1 MRFKHIALLPL
12 LSLPMFANAADL
24 NGAELSLAWGIPFA
38 LILLS
43 IATGPL
49 LFAHT
54 WHHHFGKITAGWTL
68 LFLIPFTIAFGMGQ
82 SIHTIA
88 HALVGEYI
96 PFILLLLAL
105 YTISG
110 GILVWGNLH
119 GSAKLNTTLLA
130 IGTLLASIM
139 GTTGA
144 AMLLIRPLLRANDN
158 RKHKVHVVV
167 FFIFLV
173 ANIGGGLTPLGDPP
187 LFLGF
192 LKGVDFMW
200 TVTHM
205 FLPVLISTIVLL
217 IAFYLLDS
225 HYYKQAG
232 EVLPKD
238 PTPDSKPAAHDFFEE
253 IDGIKIYGKWNFLLL
268 VGVVAAVLMSGI
280 WKPNHAGFDI
290 LGTNYALQNLVRD
303 IIFLILTAV
312 SLKITPKQVRA
323 GNDFN
328 FDPIAEVGKLFLGI
342 FITISPV
349 LAILQ
354 AGEKGAFASLI
365 ALVHDSAGQ
374 PINSM
379 YFWMT
384 GLLSAFLDN
393 APTYL
398 VFFNMAGGDPN
409 VLMRGELFHTLL
421 AISMGSVF
429 MGALSYI
436 GNAPNFMVKA
446 IAEQRN
452 VKMPTFFGYMA
463 WSFGILV
470 PLFILH
476 TLIFFVFKIL

>member
-1 MRFKHIALLPL
+1 MNLKRTAFLPFLLLP
-12 LSLPMFANAADL
+12 MMAQAADL
-24 NGAELSLAWGIPFA
+24 NGADLSLMWGIPFA

-49 LFAHT
+49 LAPNF
-54 WHHHFGKITAGWTL
+54 WHHHFGKVTALWTVA
-68 LFLIPFTIAFGMGQ
+68 FLVPFIAIFGFSAGL
-82 SIHTIA
+82 HTVV

-119 GSAKLNTTLLA
+119 GSPKLNTTILA
-130 IGTLLASIM
+130 IGTVLASIM

-144 AMLLIRPLLRANDN
+144 AMLLIRPLLKANDN
-158 RKHKVHVVV
+158 RKHRVHVVV

-200 TVTHM
+200 TVKHM
-205 FLPVLISTIVLL
+205 AMPVIISSVVLL
-217 IAFYLLDS
+217 VLFYFLDS
-225 HYYKQAG
+225 YFFSKEDETAMA
-232 EVLPKD
+232 D
-238 PTPDSKPAAHDFFEE
+238 PSPDSPLQ
-253 IDGIKIYGKWNFLLL
+253 IYGKFNFLLL
-268 VGVVAAVLMSGI
+268 GGVVAAVLMSGI
-280 WKPNHAGFDI
+280 WKPGVEIDVY
-290 LGTNYALQNLVRD
+290 GTPYALQNLVRD
-303 IIFLILTAV
+303 IILLVLAGV
-312 SLKITPKQVRA
+312 SLKMTPKQVRA
-323 GNDFN
+323 GNEFN
-328 FDPIAEVGKLFLGI
+328 WDPILEVGKLFLGI

-349 LAILQ
+349 IAILQ
-354 AGEKGAFASLI
+354 AGEAGAFAGLI
-365 ALVHDSAGQ
+365 KMVHNQAGE
-374 PINSM
+374 PINTM

-384 GLLSAFLDN
+384 GILSAFLDN

-398 VFFNMAGGDPN
+398 VFFNMAGGEAQP
-409 VLMRGELFHTLL
+409 LMSGPLFHTLL

-446 IAEQRN
+446 IAEQRK
-452 VKMPTFFGYMA
+452 VKMPSFFGYMV

-476 TLIFFVFKIL
+476 TFIFFVWELF

>member
-1 MRFKHIALLPL
+1 MNLKRTAFLPFLLF
-12 LSLPMFANAADL
+12 PMMAQAADL
-24 NGAELSLAWGIPFA
+24 NGADLSLMWGIPFA

-49 LFAHT
+49 LAPNF
-54 WHHHFGKITAGWTL
+54 WHHHFGKVTALWTVVFLVPFIITFGFSAGL
-68 LFLIPFTIAFGMGQ
+68 
-82 SIHTIA
+82 HTVV

-119 GSAKLNTTLLA
+119 GSPKLNTTILA
-130 IGTLLASIM
+130 IGTVLASIM

-144 AMLLIRPLLRANDN
+144 AMLLIRPLLKANDN
-158 RKHKVHVVV
+158 RKHRVHVVV

-200 TVTHM
+200 TVKHM
-205 FLPVLISTIVLL
+205 AMPVIISSIVLL
-217 IAFYLLDS
+217 VIFYFLDS
-225 HYYKQAG
+225 YFFSK
-232 EVLPKD
+232 EDEITTVD
-238 PTPDSKPAAHDFFEE
+238 PSPDSPLQ
-253 IDGIKIYGKWNFLLL
+253 IYGKFNFLLL
-268 VGVVAAVLMSGI
+268 GGVVASVLMSGI
-280 WKPNHAGFDI
+280 WKPGVEIDVY
-290 LGTNYALQNLVRD
+290 GTPYALQNLVRD
-303 IIFLILTAV
+303 IILLILAGV
-312 SLKITPKQVRA
+312 SLKMTPKQVRA
-323 GNDFN
+323 GNEFN
-328 FDPIAEVGKLFLGI
+328 WDPILEVGKLFLGI

-349 LAILQ
+349 IAILQ
-354 AGEKGAFASLI
+354 AGEAGAFAALI
-365 ALVHDSAGQ
+365 QMVHNQAGE
-374 PINSM
+374 PINTM

-384 GLLSAFLDN
+384 GILSAFLDN

-398 VFFNMAGGDPN
+398 VFFNMAGGEAQA
-409 VLMRGELFHTLL
+409 LMSGQLFHTLL

-446 IAEQRN
+446 IAEQRK
-452 VKMPTFFGYMA
+452 VKMPSFFGYMV

-470 PLFILH
+470 PLFIVH
-476 TLIFFVFKIL
+476 TFIFFVWELF